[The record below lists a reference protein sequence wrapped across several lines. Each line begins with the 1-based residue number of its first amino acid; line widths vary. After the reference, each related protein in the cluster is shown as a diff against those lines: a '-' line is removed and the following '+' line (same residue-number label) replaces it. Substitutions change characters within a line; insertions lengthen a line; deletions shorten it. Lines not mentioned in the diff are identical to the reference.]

1 MVNVGV
7 IYWARL
13 VVVIVVQV
21 SLLDYV
27 CKHVLESLDDVGSY
41 LMGLLFKNC
50 VTQIRVR
57 LRVVSYEFTIQRLC
71 DKKLRNNRN
80 VI

>member
-1 MVNVGV
+1 MSSGALNCMVSVGI

-13 VVVIVVQV
+13 VIVVQG
-21 SLLDYV
+21 SLLDYA

-50 VTQIRVR
+50 VIQTRVR
-57 LRVVSYEFTIQRLC
+57 LRVVSYEFTI
-71 DKKLRNNRN
+71 
-80 VI
+80 